1 MGRLHKIKGG
11 KIIEG
16 RKSMGKSL
24 AVIANPIAYVIK
36 DKVFGELQI
45 KNSANA
51 WWLDEIKVR
60 DLIKACKLDAT
71 IEECLSYAGIT
82 QVQYDY
88 FLKLHPDF
96 SRVKTLCKELISVQA
111 RITIANTINN
121 PEIAKW
127 YLERKKKNEFGT
139 SGPVTAVQVNVGS
152 DVVADAK
159 VKKVVTEF
167 EKKLEDTF
175 REEIKNNKV

>member
-1 MGRLHKIKGG
+1 M
-11 KIIEG
+11 
-16 RKSMGKSL
+16 S
-24 AVIANPIAYVIK
+24 PIAYVIK
-36 DKVFGELQI
+36 DKVFGDLAI

-71 IEECLSYAGIT
+71 IEECLSFAGIT

-96 SRVKTLCKELISVQA
+96 SRVKTLCKELISIQA
-111 RITIANTINN
+111 RIAIANAIHS
-121 PEIAKW
+121 PDIAKW

-152 DVVADAK
+152 DIIPDAK

-175 REEIKNNKV
+175 REELKKNVV